1 MVIEK
6 YSKLQRLLQIFPEGV
21 IAPTPWFLSQGYS
34 APLLHSYVKNGWL
47 IQPHRGIYSRS
58 KTISNEGFALGLQ
71 HFCNFE
77 VVIGGISALN
87 LQGYAHY
94 LPLSYET
101 LTLYTLQAPP
111 LWAKTFKSVSWK
123 KKPYFHS
130 LGIEDISS
138 SISSLTL
145 KVSSPERAIFELLS
159 DVGERSGI
167 SFEFVAEI
175 FASLTSLRPRIIQS
189 LLENCPNIRTKRLFL
204 FLAEYFSHSWLKHI
218 QTQEINLG
226 SGKHQ
231 IVKNGV
237 YNSKFLITIPKEY
250 DGKSSFR
257 SCKPI
262 KSYK

>member
-1 MVIEK
+1 MIIEK
-6 YSKLQRLLQIFPEGV
+6 YAKLQRLLQIFPEGV
-21 IAPTPWFLSQGYS
+21 IAPTSWFLSQGYS

-47 IQPHRGIYSRS
+47 IQPQRGIYSRS
-58 KTISNEGFALGLQ
+58 KTISNEGFVLGLQ
-71 HFCNFE
+71 HFCNLE
-77 VVIGGISALN
+77 VIIGGISALN

-101 LTLYTLQAPP
+101 LTLYTPNTLPI
-111 LWAKTFKSVSWK
+111 WAKTLKGNISWK

-130 LGIEDISS
+130 LGVESIPS
-138 SISSLTL
+138 SISAFTL
-145 KVSSPERAIFELLS
+145 KASSPERAIFELLS

-175 FASLTSLRPRIIQS
+175 FASLTSLRPSIIQP
-189 LLENCPNIRTKRLFL
+189 LLENCPNLKTKRLFL
-204 FLAEYFSHSWLKHI
+204 FLAEYFSHPWLKYI

-226 SGKHQ
+226 SGKLQ

-250 DGKSSFR
+250 DAKSSL
-257 SCKPI
+257 PLL
-262 KSYK
+262 